1 MVGNIISALKM
12 KINALH
18 LHNLYIEEPGLAP
31 SLNSR
36 EHILSLYLLNGHYS
50 SIHLSAHSIICKF
63 LNHLL
68 STECVIN
75 TMVGIQFSLSVRSDF
90 LWPHGLQHDRLPCPT
105 PTPKACSKSCP
116 LSQWCHQTISSSI
129 VPFSSFLQSLPASR
143 SFPKSQFF
151 APGGQHIGVS
161 A

>member
-1 MVGNIISALKM
+1 MQFYSSQ
-12 KINALH
+12 LH
-18 LHNLYIEEPGLAP
+18 HCPHASPWTCQQNSCFSIWPFSVPCAWRP
-31 SLNSR
+31 DTSLNYSLTFSR
-36 EHILSLYLLNGHYS
+36 SLFKRY
-50 SIHLSAHSIICKF
+50 HLRDALPIFFVCLFFIVSP
-63 LNHLL
+63 
-68 STECVIN
+68 V
-75 TMVGIQFSLSVRSDF
+75 QFSHSVVSDS